1 MTDNKIDNMDS
12 QPSDLE
18 EVAYGNQHALTVLL
32 DVLIEKGV
40 ISEQEFKDKL
50 DEMIDA
56 SENIEDVDIPELD
69 DLKKKLQ

>member
-1 MTDNKIDNMDS
+1 MVEENNNS
-12 QPSDLE
+12 NERPEDLE

-69 DLKKKLQ
+69 DIKKNLN